1 VKFRV
6 LESLKV
12 KTPEGERELQP
23 GEIITLPRDK
33 AIELI
38 NQGRIAPIG
47 RVAYKVYSEIL
58 KTHLWAVAEGADRK
72 ALGAC
77 EDVREPIYTG
87 DEIGKLRGMP
97 EEALRGV
104 HEGKTVFP
112 GSTILESR
120 RYKKC
125 ED

>member
-47 RVAYKVYSEIL
+47 RVAYKVYSEI
-58 KTHLWAVAEGADRK
+58 WEP
-72 ALGAC
+72 
-77 EDVREPIYTG
+77 VRTLESLFT
-87 DEIGKLRGMP
+87 RGM
-97 EEALRGV
+97 R
-104 HEGKTVFP
+104 
-112 GSTILESR
+112 
-120 RYKKC
+120 
-125 ED
+125 